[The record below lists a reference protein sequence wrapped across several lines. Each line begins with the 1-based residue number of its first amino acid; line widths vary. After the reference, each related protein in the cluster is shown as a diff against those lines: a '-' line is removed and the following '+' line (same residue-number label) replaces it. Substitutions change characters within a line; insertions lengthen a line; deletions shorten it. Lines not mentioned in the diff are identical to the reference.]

1 MELSE
6 IRRLKEIA
14 EMQILDIIRE
24 YMEITDTTVTN
35 IGIGP
40 IEFTLLPEGKKEI
53 HVAGVEMEV
62 FI

>member
-35 IGIGP
+35 IDIGP

-53 HVAGVEMEV
+53 HVTGVEMEV